1 MATIT
6 KDLGVATAY
15 GYAVAGGYT
24 GTEEEFA
31 ELMASYASVAQEAEE
46 SAETA
51 EAYAKGTVDGTPVG
65 SGETGY
71 HDNAKY
77 YAEQASGSATN
88 AGNSA
93 DAASGSASG
102 ASASALKSEG
112 HAVGQQNGSDVGS
125 GSPYY
130 HNNAKYY
137 KEQAGSSASAASGS
151 AGTAADQALVSEGYA
166 KGTQSG
172 TPVASGTYYH
182 DNAKYYKEQA
192 DGDASSASASATAA
206 NTDALKAEGFAVGKQ
221 NGTDVASGSP
231 YYENNAKYYASE
243 AANSAT
249 EAAASA
255 ASIDPDTLAKVDGYY
270 ESMTVGNAEQLVATV
285 GVEDNAPYNFRTAG
299 GSADIGDRMVD
310 KIIGGT
316 VAWNQNILNGDFSAL
331 TGWVSYNGTLTIANN
346 VATYEVTALSDNPAL
361 KQTPKIYVA
370 GHRVLI
376 LADIYPAHTKNVSI
390 WIVDYQTN
398 TSFSRE
404 VTANK
409 WNTVSGIL
417 TLTAQ
422 DRKLQEFQINLRC
435 TANNGY
441 SVGDQDKLRNV
452 MLIDLTQMFGST
464 IAEYIYSLE
473 TANAGAGVAWFRK
486 LFPKPYYAYDTGSLQ
501 SVQAKSHD
509 TVGFNQWDEEWEVGS
524 LDSKGDPL
532 VTTNT
537 IRSKNY
543 IPVVGGQA
551 YYYTIGNTWMQVCL
565 YDADKNFILDFGT
578 DAASN
583 NPKTLPSNAA
593 YMKFRSSVAYGN
605 TYNHDIC
612 INLSWDGER
621 DGEYEAYVKHSYPLD
636 DSLTLRGIPKLNA
649 SNELYYDGDEY
660 ESDGTVTRRYGIVDL
675 GTATWSSA
683 TQGGHVMFYATLP
696 GGKQISFFNGLCSK
710 YPTDND
716 ASYTKDKC
724 GRCYGS
730 TDYGGFSRIGIRD
743 DSYENAE
750 TFKTAMSGVK
760 LVYELATP
768 TEETADPFQ
777 TPQIVNDFG
786 TEEFVDARTIPI
798 PVGHNSKYQANL
810 RAKLEMAPNSP
821 SGDGDYIVRQASG
834 QNTYVPITF
843 PADELPAAPTTDG
856 NYVLKCTVSSGTAT
870 FEWEAQT

>member
-77 YAEQASGSATN
+77 YKDEAAGSATD
-88 AGNSA
+88 ADNSA
-93 DAASGSASG
+93 TAASGSASG

-137 KEQAGSSASAASGS
+137 KEQASGSASEASGS

-206 NTDALKAEGFAVGKQ
+206 NADALKAEGYAVGKQ
-221 NGTDVASGSP
+221 NGTDVGSGSP
-231 YYENNAKYYASE
+231 YYENNAKHYASE
-243 AANSAT
+243 AADSAT

-285 GVEDNAPYNFRTAG
+285 GVEDSVPFNFRTTG
-299 GSADIGDRMVD
+299 GSADVGDRKTMEVV
-310 KIIGGT
+310 GGT
-316 VAWNQNILNGDFSAL
+316 VAWNQLARNNGDL
-331 TGWVSYNGTLTIANN
+331 KN
-346 VATYEVTALSDNPAL
+346 VDTV
-361 KQTPKIYVA
+361 
-370 GHRVLI
+370 
-376 LADIYPAHTKNVSI
+376 TKNGVTFTYLGNNKVS
-390 WIVDYQTN
+390 VQTDEN
-398 TSFSRE
+398 GA
-404 VTANK
+404 TANAGIPFCIDIPYMENHVYVIGSCPSGA
-409 WNTVSGIL
+409 NTNYGYFLNVVAHGTSNQYQMDGYTVTKFTLGPTATNQFGIFVRSGKVI
-417 TLTAQ
+417 TTPVVFS
-422 DRKLQEFQINLRC
+422 FQ
-435 TANNGY
+435 
-441 SVGDQDKLRNV
+441 
-452 MLIDLTQMFGST
+452 MFDLTQMFGST
-464 IAEYIYSLE
+464 IADYIYSLE
-473 TANAGAGVAWFRK
+473 QANAGAGVAWFKK
-486 LFPKPYYAYDTGSLQ
+486 LFPKPYYAYNAGELM
-501 SVQAKSHD
+501 SVKTSAYKS
-509 TVGFNQWDEEWEVGS
+509 VGFNQWDEEWETGGINYA
-524 LDSKGDPL
+524 DG
-532 VTTNT
+532 TNT
-537 IRSKNY
+537 DYSTRLRSKNL
-543 IPVVGGQA
+543 IPVKAGST
-551 YYYTIGNTWMQVCL
+551 YYIRLGADGIATNGLVVCF
-565 YDADKNFILDFGT
+565 YDASGT
-578 DAASN
+578 YVSGAWRGAAF
-583 NPKTLPSNAA
+583 NPFTIPDNVC
-593 YMKFRSSVAYGN
+593 YMRFCTGDGYGG
-605 TYNHDIC
+605 TYHNDIC

-621 DGEYEAYVKHSYPLD
+621 DGEYEPYEEHTYALD
-636 DSLTLRGIPKLNA
+636 SDLELRGIPKLDADNQ
-649 SNELYYDGDEY
+649 LYYDGDTY
-660 ESDGTVTRRYGIVDL
+660 EADGAVARKYGIVDL
-675 GTATWSSA
+675 GTETWTRALSN
-683 TQGGHVMFYATLP
+683 GHYRFSLSQFHTLP
-696 GGKQISFFNGLCSK
+696 GAKTTGGYDAAAICSNYPSNYAPIGQNDVDDCFAIYNGI
-710 YPTDND
+710 
-716 ASYTKDKC
+716 A
-724 GRCYGS
+724 
-730 TDYGGFSRIGIRD
+730 IIRD
-743 DSYENAE
+743 DSYETGEA
-750 TFKTAMSGVK
+750 FKTAMSGVQ

-768 TEETADPFQ
+768 GEETADPFQ

-870 FEWEAQT
+870 FTWEAQT

>member
-77 YAEQASGSATN
+77 YAEQASGSATD
-88 AGNSA
+88 ADNSA
-93 DAASGSASG
+93 TAASGSASG

-137 KEQAGSSASAASGS
+137 KEQASGSASAASGS

-206 NTDALKAEGFAVGKQ
+206 NTDALKAEGYAVGKQ
-221 NGTDVASGSP
+221 NGTDVGSGSP

-243 AANSAT
+243 AADSAT

-255 ASIDPDTLAKVDGYY
+255 ASIDPDTLAKIDGYY

-285 GVEDNAPYNFRTAG
+285 GVEDSVPFNFRTTG
-299 GSADIGDRMVD
+299 GSADVGDRKTMEVV
-310 KIIGGT
+310 GGT
-316 VAWNQNILNGDFSAL
+316 VAWNQLAKEINATNWSVENANVTVTFANG
-331 TGWVSYNGTLTIANN
+331 
-346 VATYEVTALSDNPAL
+346 VATFASTQVTYGIKSSMGVIKPSHKYLISLYAKAESAFA
-361 KQTPKIYVA
+361 IA
-370 GHRVLI
+370 VL
-376 LADIYPAHTKNVSI
+376 LGNMHGTTKNFLI
-390 WIVDYQTN
+390 GT
-398 TSFSRE
+398 SRE
-404 VTANK
+404 QAAGIITTAGNVYGATAYVFPVDSNGINK
-409 WNTVSGIL
+409 
-417 TLTAQ
+417 
-422 DRKLQEFQINLRC
+422 QIEVDNI
-435 TANNGY
+435 A
-441 SVGDQDKLRNV
+441 
-452 MLIDLTQMFGST
+452 IFDLTQMFGST
-464 IAEYIYSLE
+464 IADYIYSLE
-473 TANAGAGVAWFRK
+473 TANAGAGVAWFKK
-486 LFPKPYYAYDTGSLQ
+486 LFPKPYYAYNAGELM
-501 SVQAKSHD
+501 SVKTSAYAS
-509 TVGFNQWDEEWEVGS
+509 TGFNQWDEEWEVGAIS
-524 LDSKGDPL
+524 SSTGEPCASTG
-532 VTTNT
+532 V
-537 IRSKNY
+537 IRSKNFCPCVPG
-543 IPVVGGQA
+543 IA
-551 YYYTIGNTWMQVCL
+551 YYVKTTSENQYIFW
-565 YDADKNFILDFGT
+565 YDASKNFVS
-578 DAASN
+578 AAQV
-583 NPKTLPSNAA
+583 SNATA
-593 YMKFRSSVAYGN
+593 TSPANACFFKIQTRTDYGV
-605 TYNHDIC
+605 TYKNDIC
-612 INLSWDGER
+612 INLHWDGER
-621 DGEYEAYVKHSYPLD
+621 DGEYEPYETHTYALD
-636 DSLTLRGIPKLNA
+636 SDLELRGIPKLDADNQ
-649 SNELYYDGDEY
+649 LYYDGDVY
-660 ESDGTVTRRYGIVDL
+660 ESDGTVKRRYLRVDL
-675 GTATWSSA
+675 GSLTWIKATENTRFYVSISVTDPTAPQPVTDVPVSNAICPKYITTSRQSLLSIDKAISVHTAGVLAYINVNDSA
-683 TQGGHVMFYATLP
+683 
-696 GGKQISFFNGLCSK
+696 
-710 YPTDND
+710 
-716 ASYTKDKC
+716 
-724 GRCYGS
+724 
-730 TDYGGFSRIGIRD
+730 
-743 DSYENAE
+743 YENSDAA
-750 TFKTAMSGVK
+750 TFKAAMSGVY

-768 TEETADPFQ
+768 GEETADPFQ
-777 TPQIVNDFG
+777 TPQIINDFG
-786 TEEFVDARTIPI
+786 TEEFVDTRTIPI

-821 SGDGDYIVRQASG
+821 SGDGDYIVRQSSG

-856 NYVLKCTVSSGTAT
+856 NYMLKCTVSSGTAT